1 MKYWTYI
8 LETEKGTLYTGV
20 AIDVEK
26 RFQEHL
32 DGSSKGKKGAKYT
45 NSNKPVKIVYKKQF
59 DSKSLA
65 NETEPLQVPLFSLSG
80 SLDETPG
87 RDGGAAVVVCARLR
101 CQGWPS

>member
-65 NETEPLQVPLFSLSG
+65 MKEEWRIKHLKREEKLKLIENENN
-80 SLDETPG
+80 
-87 RDGGAAVVVCARLR
+87 
-101 CQGWPS
+101 

>member
-65 NETEPLQVPLFSLSG
+65 MKEEWRIKHLKREEKLKLIENENNWLNF
-80 SLDETPG
+80 
-87 RDGGAAVVVCARLR
+87 CANIIL
-101 CQGWPS
+101 